1 METKIFVIGIPTFDD
16 VAERI
21 GEALANVFEKP
32 EPRCSKPAW
41 TPRPV
46 APCRP
51 KPQWTPR
58 PNPCGCGAPAPEW
71 GIAGQPA
78 CENKRFGAA
87 FEIDEPRCEDYDER
101 WMFEDDHKAFDKFVE
116 AGEDCVARGLAK
128 TSDAPITKCQA
139 VRQPVNYPP
148 PMNKEFIGET
158 HWWETMGW

>member
-78 CENKRFGAA
+78 CENKRFGAG

-101 WMFEDDHKAFDKFVE
+101 WMFEDDHKAFDRFVE

-139 VRQPVNYPP
+139 VRQPVNCPP